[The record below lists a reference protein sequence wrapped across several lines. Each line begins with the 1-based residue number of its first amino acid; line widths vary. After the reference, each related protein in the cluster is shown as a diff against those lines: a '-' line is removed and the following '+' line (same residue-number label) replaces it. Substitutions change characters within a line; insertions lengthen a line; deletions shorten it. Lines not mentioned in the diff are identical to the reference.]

1 MQIRDELEKFLI
13 NALQQKSLDVVDL
26 MYHSMMYGAE
36 VMKHHQG
43 ISPVT
48 TFNRFH
54 KNCICEI
61 CSRND
66 SYEKIIYSLCDLI
79 FLLFKDH
86 IEEEVSLILSP
97 HAEIPS
103 STISDD
109 LCTKHGIK
117 LTDVRKTKNPF
128 QIDLTFKFL
137 GYLETEAA
145 LRDLQAIFTATV
157 EVNNP
162 YGVGVFSSAGELM
175 LDIVNIKFLN
185 EYQLCDQKPVSLHSF
200 YESLP
205 KKFNSVFEQPL
216 ID

>member
-1 MQIRDELEKFLI
+1 MQIRDELERYLI
-13 NALQQKSLDVVDL
+13 NAIQQKSLDVVDL

-86 IEEEVSLILSP
+86 TERDVVLTLSP
-97 HAEIPS
+97 HKQIPPTEILEELCIKYGIN
-103 STISDD
+103 ISEV
-109 LCTKHGIK
+109 K
-117 LTDVRKTKNPF
+117 KTQNPCH
-128 QIDLTFKFL
+128 IDLIFKFL

-145 LRDLQAIFTATV
+145 LRDLPLTFIATV

-162 YGVGVFSSAGELM
+162 YAVGVFSSASDLM
-175 LDIVNIKFLN
+175 LDIVSIKFLN
-185 EYQLCDQKPVSLHSF
+185 EYQLCHQNPLSLRSF

-205 KKFNSVFEQPL
+205 KKFIS
-216 ID
+216 I